1 MNNQLNYRIM
11 KEEKIIVPANGYL
24 MLLAFLILF
33 FGGIVAIIL
42 TQTGWPAFA
51 IVTAL
56 VILFGF
62 VMVQPNNSRV
72 LLLFGKYVGTIK
84 KNGYYWVNPFFSKKK
99 VSLRA
104 SNFDSERLKVN
115 DKLGNP
121 IMISTILVWRVTDTY
136 KAAFDVDNFENFVR
150 VQTDA
155 AVRKLASMYP
165 YDNFADEGH
174 VEDITLRSSVNEVSE
189 ALEKEIE
196 ERLTIAGIEVLEA
209 RIGYLAYAQEIANAM
224 LKRQQATAI
233 VAARHK
239 IVEGAVSMVEMAIEQ
254 LSKKQVVD
262 LDEERKAAMVSNL
275 MVVLC
280 GDKDASP
287 VLNTGTLNH

>member
-1 MNNQLNYRIM
+1 MSN
-11 KEEKIIVPANGYL
+11 EKTITALNGYF
-24 MLLAFLILF
+24 MLFVCLALLSAGIFMLIETGNLWSGSLIFLSLLLSA
-33 FGGIVAIIL
+33 G
-42 TQTGWPAFA
+42 
-51 IVTAL
+51 L
-56 VILFGF
+56 VL
-62 VMVQPNNSRV
+62 VNPNSSRV

-84 KNGYYWVNPFFSKKK
+84 KNGLFWVNPLFTKKK
-99 VSLRA
+99 ISLRA

-136 KAAFDVDNFENFVR
+136 KAAFDVDDYKNFVR

-165 YDNFADEGH
+165 YDNFADEGIE
-174 VEDITLRSSVNEVSE
+174 EDITLRSSVNEVSE
-189 ALEKEIE
+189 ALEKEIQD
-196 ERLTIAGIEVLEA
+196 RLQMAGIEVLEA

-239 IVEGAVSMVEMAIEQ
+239 IVEGAVSMVEMALDELGNKGI
-254 LSKKQVVD
+254 VD

-280 GDKDASP
+280 SDKDASP

>member
-1 MNNQLNYRIM
+1 M

-24 MLLAFLILF
+24 MLFVFLILF
-33 FGGIVAIIL
+33 FGTIVLAIATSRPEYLPIVI
-42 TQTGWPAFA
+42 AA
-51 IVTAL
+51 IFIAP
-56 VILFGF
+56 GF
-62 VMVQPNNSRV
+62 IMVQPNGSRV
-72 LLLFGKYVGTIK
+72 LLLFGKYVGTVK
-84 KNGYYWVNPFFSKKK
+84 KNGFYWVNPFFTKKK
-99 VSLRA
+99 ISLRA

-121 IMISTILVWRVTDTY
+121 VMISTILVWRVQNTY
-136 KAAFDVDNFENFVR
+136 KAAFDVDNYENFVR

-165 YDNFADEGH
+165 YDNFADEG
-174 VEDITLRSSVNEVSE
+174 VDEDITLRSSVNEVSN
-189 ALEKEIE
+189 ALEKEID
-196 ERLTIAGIEVLEA
+196 ERLSIAGIEVLEA

-239 IVEGAVSMVEMAIEQ
+239 IVEGAVSMVEMALEE
-254 LSKKQVVD
+254 LNKKQIVD

-275 MVVLC
+275 LVILC

-287 VLNTGTLNH
+287 VVNAGTLNH

>member
-1 MNNQLNYRIM
+1 M
-11 KEEKIIVPANGYL
+11 KEEKIIVPANGYF
-24 MLLAFLILF
+24 MLFVFLVLF
-33 FGGIVAIIL
+33 FGSIATIVAL
-42 TQTGWPAFA
+42 KTPWPITV
-51 IVTAL
+51 IVLSLIMA
-56 VILFGF
+56 FGF
-62 VMVQPNNSRV
+62 VMVQPNGSRV

-84 KNGYYWVNPFFSKKK
+84 KNGFYWVNPFYTKKK
-99 VSLRA
+99 ISLRA

-121 IMISTILVWRVTDTY
+121 VMISTILVWRVQNTY
-136 KAAFDVDNFENFVR
+136 KAAFDVDNYENFVR

-174 VEDITLRSSVNEVSE
+174 DEDITLRSSVNEVSE
-189 ALEKEIE
+189 ALEKEID
-196 ERLTIAGIEVLEA
+196 ERLSIAGIEVLEA

-239 IVEGAVSMVEMAIEQ
+239 IVEGAVSMVEMAIHE
-254 LSKKQVVD
+254 LNKNQVVE

-280 GDKDASP
+280 GDKEAAP
-287 VLNTGTLNH
+287 VVNTGTLSH

>member
-1 MNNQLNYRIM
+1 M

-24 MLLAFLILF
+24 MLFLFLLLF
-33 FGGIVAIIL
+33 FGSITLIAI
-42 TQTGWPAFA
+42 TKTGWPAFG
-51 IVTAL
+51 
-56 VILFGF
+56 ILAAFVLAFGF
-62 VMVQPNNSRV
+62 LMVQPNGSRV

-84 KNGYYWVNPFFSKKK
+84 KNGFYWVNPFYTKKK
-99 VSLRA
+99 ISLRA

-121 IMISTILVWRVTDTY
+121 IMISTILVWRVKNTY
-136 KAAFDVDNFENFVR
+136 KAAFDVDNYENFVR

-165 YDNFADEGH
+165 YDNFADEGV
-174 VEDITLRSSVNEVSE
+174 VEDITLRSSVNEVSN
-189 ALEKEIE
+189 ALEKEID

-209 RIGYLAYAQEIANAM
+209 RIGYLAYANEIASAM

-239 IVEGAVSMVEMAIEQ
+239 IVEGAVSMVEMAIDE
-254 LSKKQVVD
+254 LSKKNVVD
-262 LDEERKAAMVSNL
+262 LDDERKAAMVSNL

-287 VLNTGTLNH
+287 VLNTGTLSH

>member
-1 MNNQLNYRIM
+1 MTFENPWFAF
-11 KEEKIIVPANGYL
+11 VV
-24 MLLAFLILF
+24 LA
-33 FGGIVAIIL
+33 AIFIA
-42 TQTGWPAFA
+42 P
-51 IVTAL
+51 
-56 VILFGF
+56 GF
-62 VMVQPNNSRV
+62 IMVQPNNSRV
-72 LLLFGKYVGTIK
+72 LLLFGKYVGTVK
-84 KNGYYWVNPFFSKKK
+84 KNGFYWVNPFYTKKK
-99 VSLRA
+99 ISLRA

-121 IMISTILVWRVTDTY
+121 VMISTILVWRVQNTY

-174 VEDITLRSSVNEVSE
+174 QEDITLRSSVNEVSE
-189 ALEKEIE
+189 ALEKEID
-196 ERLTIAGIEVLEA
+196 ERLSIAGIEVLEA

-239 IVEGAVSMVEMAIEQ
+239 IVEGAVSMVEMALEE
-254 LSKKQVVD
+254 LGKKQIVD
-262 LDEERKAAMVSNL
+262 LDEERKAAMVSHL
-275 MVVLC
+275 MVILC

>member
-1 MNNQLNYRIM
+1 M
-11 KEEKIIVPANGYL
+11 KEEKIIIPTNGYL
-24 MLLAFLILF
+24 MLFLFLLLF
-33 FGGIVAIIL
+33 FGGIFTLIMLKNPWAIIVFL
-42 TQTGWPAFA
+42 SA
-51 IVTAL
+51 ILIAP
-56 VILFGF
+56 GF
-62 VMVQPNNSRV
+62 IMVQPNGSRV
-72 LLLFGKYVGTIK
+72 LLLFGEYVGTVK
-84 KNGYYWVNPFFSKKK
+84 KNGFYWVNPFYSKNKI
-99 VSLRA
+99 SLRA

-121 IMISTILVWRVTDTY
+121 IMISTILVWRVQDTY
-136 KAAFDVDNFENFVR
+136 KAAFDVDNYENFVR

-174 VEDITLRSSVNEVSE
+174 VEDITLRSSVNEVSN
-189 ALEKEIE
+189 ALEKEID
-196 ERLTIAGIEVLEA
+196 ERLSIAGIEVLEA

-239 IVEGAVSMVEMAIEQ
+239 IVEGAVSMVEMALNE
-254 LSKKQVVD
+254 LSKKNIIE
-262 LDEERKAAMVSNL
+262 LDDERKAAMVSNL
-275 MVVLC
+275 MVILC

-287 VLNTGTLNH
+287 ILNTGTLNT

>member
-1 MNNQLNYRIM
+1 M

-24 MLLAFLILF
+24 MLFVFLILF
-33 FGGIVAIIL
+33 FGSITLIPI
-42 TQTGWPAFA
+42 TETGWSVFGIITSLVLAFCF
-51 IVTAL
+51 L
-56 VILFGF
+56 
-62 VMVQPNNSRV
+62 MVEPNGSRV

-84 KNGYYWVNPFFSKKK
+84 QNGFYWVNPFYTKKK
-99 VSLRA
+99 ISLRA

-121 IMISTILVWRVTDTY
+121 VMISTILVWRVENTY
-136 KAAFDVDNFENFVR
+136 KAAFDVDNYENFVR

-174 VEDITLRSSVNEVSE
+174 VEDITLRSSVNEVSN
-189 ALEKEIE
+189 ALEKEID
-196 ERLTIAGIEVLEA
+196 ERLSIAGIEVLEA

-254 LSKKQVVD
+254 LSKKNVVD

>member
-1 MNNQLNYRIM
+1 M
-11 KEEKIIVPANGYL
+11 KKEKVITPANGYI
-24 MLLAFLILF
+24 ILF
-33 FGGIVAIIL
+33 ILITLLLGSIFLTFTKEEPAYLLVSILCVII
-42 TQTGWPAFA
+42 
-51 IVTAL
+51 AL
-56 VILFGF
+56 GF
-62 VMVQPNNSRV
+62 IMVQPNSSRV
-72 LLLFGKYVGTIK
+72 LLLFGKYIGTVNQ
-84 KNGYYWVNPFFSKKK
+84 NGFYWVNPFYTKKK
-99 VSLRA
+99 ISLRA

-121 IMISTILVWRVTDTY
+121 VMISTILVWRVSDTY
-136 KAAFDVDNFENFVR
+136 KAAFDVDNYENFVR

-165 YDNFADEGH
+165 YDNFADDGH
-174 VEDITLRSSVNEVSE
+174 TEDITLRSSVNEVSE
-189 ALEKEIE
+189 TLEKEIH
-196 ERLTIAGIEVLEA
+196 ERLSIAGIEVLEA

-239 IVEGAVSMVEMAIEQ
+239 IVEGAVSMVEMALEKLGEKDI
-254 LSKKQVVD
+254 VN

-275 MVVLC
+275 MVILC

-287 VLNTGTLNH
+287 VLNTGTLNN

>member
-1 MNNQLNYRIM
+1 M
-11 KEEKIIVPANGYL
+11 KNENIINPLNGYVVL
-24 MLLAFLILF
+24 MLTLVLLIVGFVALI
-33 FGGIVAIIL
+33 GGSGIGAIIIFVGIL
-42 TQTGWPAFA
+42 TVP
-51 IVTAL
+51 
-56 VILFGF
+56 GF
-62 VMVQPNNSRV
+62 VLVNPNSSRV

-84 KNGYYWVNPFFSKKK
+84 ENGLFWVNPLYTKRKI
-99 VSLRA
+99 SLRA

-136 KAAFDVDNFENFVR
+136 KAAFDVDDYQNFVR

-165 YDNFADEGH
+165 YDNFADEGLA
-174 VEDITLRSSVNEVSE
+174 EDITLRSSMNEVSE
-189 ALEKEIE
+189 ALEKELQ
-196 ERLTIAGIEVLEA
+196 ERLAMAGIEVLEA

-239 IVEGAVSMVEMAIEQ
+239 IVEGAVSMVEMALKE
-254 LSKKQVVD
+254 LSKKQIVD

-280 GDKDASP
+280 SDKDASP
-287 VLNTGTLNH
+287 IVNAGTLNH

>member
-1 MNNQLNYRIM
+1 M
-11 KEEKIIVPANGYL
+11 KEERIIVPMNGYISL
-24 MLLAFLILF
+24 VIFLVLLGGGIYVFLANQNPWFVLALIL
-33 FGGIVAIIL
+33 AIFMI
-42 TQTGWPAFA
+42 P
-51 IVTAL
+51 
-56 VILFGF
+56 GF

-84 KNGYYWVNPFFSKKK
+84 KNGLFWVNPFYTKKK
-99 VSLRA
+99 ISLRA

-121 IMISTILVWRVTDTY
+121 IMISTILVWRVQDTY
-136 KAAFDVDNFENFVR
+136 KAAFDVDNYENFVR

-189 ALEKEIE
+189 ALEKEID
-196 ERLTIAGIEVLEA
+196 ERLSIAGIEVLEA

-239 IVEGAVSMVEMAIEQ
+239 IVEGAVSMVEMALHE
-254 LSKKQVVD
+254 LSKKQIVD
-262 LDEERKAAMVSNL
+262 LDDERKAAMVSNL
-275 MVVLC
+275 MVILC
-280 GDKDASP
+280 SDKDATP
-287 VLNTGTLNH
+287 VVNAGTLT

>member
-1 MNNQLNYRIM
+1 M

-24 MLLAFLILF
+24 MLFVFLVLF
-33 FGGIVAIIL
+33 IGGIAAVVAYKNPWFVLSI
-42 TQTGWPAFA
+42 A
-51 IVTAL
+51 TAL
-56 VILFGF
+56 FSALGF
-62 VMVQPNNSRV
+62 IMVQPNNSRV
-72 LLLFGKYVGTIK
+72 LLLFGKYVGSIK
-84 KNGYYWVNPFFSKKK
+84 KNGFYWTNPFYTKKK
-99 VSLRA
+99 ISLRA

-121 IMISTILVWRVTDTY
+121 VMISTILVWRVQNTY
-136 KAAFDVDNFENFVR
+136 KAAFDVDNYENFVR

-165 YDNFADEGH
+165 YDNFADEGLA
-174 VEDITLRSSVNEVSE
+174 EDITLRSSVNEVSE
-189 ALEKEIE
+189 ALEKEID
-196 ERLTIAGIEVLEA
+196 ERLSIAGIEVLEA

-239 IVEGAVSMVEMAIEQ
+239 IVEGAVSMVEMALEE
-254 LSKKQVVD
+254 LSKKQIVD

-275 MVVLC
+275 MVILC

-287 VLNTGTLNH
+287 IVNAGTLNH